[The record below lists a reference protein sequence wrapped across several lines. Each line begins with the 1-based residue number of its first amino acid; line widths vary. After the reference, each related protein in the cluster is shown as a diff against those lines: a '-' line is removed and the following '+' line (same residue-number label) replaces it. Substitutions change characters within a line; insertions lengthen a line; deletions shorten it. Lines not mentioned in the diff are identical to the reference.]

1 MRASSPWPRRWLC
14 SCLIVAVV
22 TACDP
27 ATEPKTGGEMPL
39 SAPALASPT
48 SVQHPWVG
56 KTIVL
61 VSSYS
66 PSPGASLCLEA
77 GSTTSPRTAT
87 CTHKPAQQF
96 QVLAAS
102 GMRVQLRPAAV
113 ALANLCL
120 STDGYVPLVTT
131 SPCSGED
138 STSFSLPMPGN
149 PPPTMGPV
157 TSMKAFASKYYVLEL
172 VVPFKGGLVLASYHG
187 MPTQLWR
194 FKESLAGWL

>member
-1 MRASSPWPRRWLC
+1 
-14 SCLIVAVV
+14 VAA
-22 TACDP
+22 TLAACDP
-27 ATEPKTGGEMPL
+27 ATAPKTGTEML
-39 SAPALASPT
+39 LNARALASPT
-48 SVQHPWVG
+48 SIPHPWVG
-56 KTIVL
+56 KTIAL

-66 PSPGASLCLEA
+66 PSPGISLCLEA

-87 CTHKPAQQF
+87 CTYKPAQQF

-102 GMRVQLRPAAV
+102 GMRVQLRPV
-113 ALANLCL
+113 ALAPDNLCL

-138 STSFSLPMPGN
+138 STSFSLPTPGN

-157 TSMKAFASKYYVLEL
+157 TSMKPFASKYYVLEL
-172 VVPFKGGLVLASYHG
+172 VLPFKGGLALASFHG

-194 FKESLAGWL
+194 FKENLVGWL